1 MSKNKILIV
10 EDNTVL
16 LERLRNWLEQDG
28 YEVFTAI
35 EEPPARKSSGRKNRV
50 WSFRMYACP
59 KGTGWNCWNG

>member
-35 EEPPARKSSGRKNRV
+35 EEPPAQRGRV
-50 WSFRMYACP
+50 
-59 KGTGWNCWNG
+59 GTVGMDER